1 MKQHP
6 HLGRTPEQEELDK
19 KRSELSELESRLV
32 DRELFVVGLRS
43 ELSAFEQTYLTIV
56 GKRYAEL
63 DEIEAKITEYFA
75 RTHPGDRRAQS
86 NAQQARSQAEA
97 SADVTRDLDQ
107 GKGSSPKQSQSIKSL
122 YREVAKRIHPDLAF
136 DGPDRLRRE
145 QLMAQANRAY
155 EEDDE
160 ARLRA
165 ILEEYEFSP
174 ESVQGEGPGAELVRA
189 IRKIAQITRRLVE
202 IDKEVVNLEQSD
214 YFKLNVKVEQGKAE
228 GRDVLREMAEDLDLK
243 ITASRE
249 RLRDS
254 TQKQG
259 RSWSTNTEKT
269 I

>member
-1 MKQHP
+1 M
-6 HLGRTPEQEELDK
+6 
-19 KRSELSELESRLV
+19 
-32 DRELFVVGLRS
+32 
-43 ELSAFEQTYLTIV
+43 
-56 GKRYAEL
+56 
-63 DEIEAKITEYFA
+63 
-75 RTHPGDRRAQS
+75 
-86 NAQQARSQAEA
+86 
-97 SADVTRDLDQ
+97 
-107 GKGSSPKQSQSIKSL
+107 
-122 YREVAKRIHPDLAF
+122 
-136 DGPDRLRRE
+136 PDRSGALHQLCESHRRCHASPRIPFPATSVYRFE
-145 QLMAQANRAY
+145 HRDATEILPVCNDVAAKTLCEIPRGRVPISAGMTNCRSLNRY
-155 EEDDE
+155 
-160 ARLRA
+160 
-165 ILEEYEFSP
+165 IEFSP